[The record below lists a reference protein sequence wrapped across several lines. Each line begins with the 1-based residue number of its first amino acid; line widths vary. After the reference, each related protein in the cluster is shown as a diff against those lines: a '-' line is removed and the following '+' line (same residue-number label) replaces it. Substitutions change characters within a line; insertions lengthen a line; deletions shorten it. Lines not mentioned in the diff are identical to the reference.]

1 MKPEMKGRLPV
12 MMKSLCSL
20 GILLFLLAAVSMAH
34 AVEKASVA
42 DLDLDALRW
51 KNRVLVLSSPSES
64 DASFQ
69 SQKQALVSSAQELVE
84 RDLMMLGIVE
94 QGESRAGNQLLSE
107 ESVRDIRERLG
118 LKTGTFQVV
127 LIGKDGGVKLRSS
140 EPVSMKDLFG
150 LIDSMPMRQQE
161 MESKK
166 K

>member
-1 MKPEMKGRLPV
+1 M
-12 MMKSLCSL
+12 SLIC
-20 GILLFLLAAVSMAH
+20 IFLFLLLNFSMAR
-34 AVEKASVA
+34 AGEKASVA
-42 DLDLDALRW
+42 DLDIDSLRW
-51 KNRVLVLSSPSES
+51 KKRVFVLFSPSRS

-69 SQKQALVSSAQELVE
+69 LQKQGLDSSAEGVLE
-84 RDLMMLGIVE
+84 RDLVVLEIIEKG
-94 QGESRAGNQLLSE
+94 QSRAGNQLLSE
-107 ESVRDIRERLG
+107 KSVQDIRKRRG
-118 LKTGTFQVV
+118 VMGGSFQVL

>member
-1 MKPEMKGRLPV
+1 
-12 MMKSLCSL
+12 MMKSMCSL
-20 GILLFLLAAVSMAH
+20 SISLLLSSVVSMAH
-34 AVEKASVA
+34 TGEKGSFA

-51 KNRVLVLSSPSES
+51 KNRVLVLFSPSES

-69 SQKQALVSSAQELVE
+69 LQKQGLASSAQGVLD
-84 RDLMMLGIVE
+84 RDLMVLEIVE
-94 QGESRAGNQLLSE
+94 QGQSKAVNHLLSE
-107 ESVRDIRERLG
+107 KSVQDIRKRLG
-118 LKTGTFQVV
+118 VVGGSFQVL

-161 MESKK
+161 MGSKK

>member
-1 MKPEMKGRLPV
+1 MRMKPM
-12 MMKSLCSL
+12 SLIC
-20 GILLFLLAAVSMAH
+20 IFLFLLLNFSMAR
-34 AVEKASVA
+34 AAEKASVA
-42 DLDLDALRW
+42 DPDLDSLRW
-51 KNRVLVLSSPSES
+51 KERVFVLFSPSQS

-69 SQKQALVSSAQELVE
+69 LQKQGLDSSAEGVLE
-84 RDLMMLGIVE
+84 RDLVVLEIIEKG
-94 QGESRAGNQLLSE
+94 QSRAGNQLLSE
-107 ESVRDIRERLG
+107 KSVQDIRKRLG
-118 LKTGTFQVV
+118 VMGGSFQVL